1 MSKKT
6 DAIGPRI
13 RQAPHRVHQR
23 AHRLDGLM
31 AQRIGARRCFW
42 PHNRG
47 DKTSSGTAA
56 FAKPAGS
63 HAQQSTT
70 GEVLRE
76 TDIFLREAVAAV
88 QKQDTRKRSRATWSC
103 HGRDQ
108 TAYVWNGYSIIGLQ
122 SLSVPAGASATET
135 IGFGP
140 IKAGLTARPATTSR
154 ADRWLKSSSLAARP
168 DGSACRDSP
177 GLRSTG
183 GSACGRSGVRGMTR
197 RHAIME
203 WHSAVTTRLTL
214 CVGRYAFKFARSRRG
229 RDANQRER
237 LKSRA
242 KRERHEMLCP
252 YFGPHRLGSLTHAA
266 RRPACVR
273 GTASPSRERRLP

>member
-88 QKQDTRKRSRATWSC
+88 QKQDTRKRPRATWSC

-108 TAYVWNGYSIIGLQ
+108 TAYVWNGYVNPLGFKPFGSRRRVGNRNYWLRSHQ
-122 SLSVPAGASATET
+122 SWSHRSPGHHVEGGSLAEIFVARSAT
-135 IGFGP
+135 
-140 IKAGLTARPATTSR
+140 
-154 ADRWLKSSSLAARP
+154 RWL
-168 DGSACRDSP
+168 
-177 GLRSTG
+177 
-183 GSACGRSGVRGMTR
+183 
-197 RHAIME
+197 
-203 WHSAVTTRLTL
+203 RL
-214 CVGRYAFKFARSRRG
+214 
-229 RDANQRER
+229 
-237 LKSRA
+237 
-242 KRERHEMLCP
+242 
-252 YFGPHRLGSLTHAA
+252 
-266 RRPACVR
+266 
-273 GTASPSRERRLP
+273 